1 MAKIHVVGG
10 GPAGCISA
18 ISALR
23 AGHDVAVSEE
33 HKVSGL
39 PENCSGLFSCEGL
52 DTLSKYADCRRFA
65 IAPIRGANIHL
76 PGQTLRVRREKPVG
90 FVCDRASVDQEL
102 ARTAEEEGA
111 RFFYGER
118 VSGSFRAQNIIG
130 ADGPASSVALRFG
143 FPRIKRF
150 ASTLQARIRHQA
162 EEPDMVELFISRSMF
177 PGFFG
182 WVIPHDERSAEF
194 GVGVEMPNK
203 ALDAWNA
210 LLRIKKT
217 DPGSQRPRG
226 AVIPLRVRGRTGMRK
241 DGLNVVLAGDAA
253 GQVKSTTGGGVI
265 FGAGCAALAGR
276 YAAEPLRYE
285 AEWRMRFG
293 PDLAAHTLIH
303 SFLSGRT
310 DRSLSSLGRTFK
322 KLNLDVYLSDH
333 GHMDR
338 PTRMLHPQL
347 ISHIFRNAFGSA

>member
-23 AGHDVAVSEE
+23 AGHDVTVSEE
-33 HKVSGL
+33 HMVSGI

-52 DTLSKYADCRRFA
+52 DMLSKYADCRRFA
-65 IAPIRGANIHL
+65 IAPMRGAIIHL
-76 PGQTLRVRREKPVG
+76 PGQVLRVRRDEPVG
-90 FVCDRASVDQEL
+90 HVCDRSSIDQEL
-102 ARTAEEEGA
+102 AKTAEDEGA

-118 VSGSFRAQNIIG
+118 VNGAYRAENVIG

-143 FPRIKRF
+143 FPKIKRF
-150 ASTLQARIRHQA
+150 ASTLQARIPYKA
-162 EEPDMVELFISRSMF
+162 EEPDMVELFLSKKMF

-182 WVIPHDERSAEF
+182 WVIPHGPENAEF
-194 GVGVEMPNK
+194 GVGVEMPNR
-203 ALDAWNA
+203 ALDAWKA
-210 LLRIKKT
+210 LLRIKKA
-217 DPGSQRPRG
+217 DPDHARPRG
-226 AVIPLRVRGRTGMRK
+226 AVIPLRVRGKTGMRK
-241 DGLNVVLAGDAA
+241 EGLNVVLAGDAA

-265 FGAGCAALAGR
+265 FGANCAALAGKH
-276 YAAEPLRYE
+276 ATEPLRYE

-303 SFLSGRT
+303 RFLRGSS
-310 DRSLSSLGRTFK
+310 DPALASLGRTFK

-338 PTRMLHPQL
+338 PIRMLRPQL
-347 ISHIFRNAFGSA
+347 ISHIFRNAFGFA